1 MKSRKTHRELH
12 QDIFNDGVVRTPS
25 GSGSR
30 PGMDLRLLSIY
41 PRQTRR
47 IVDAR
52 SPTGPALRRSVVP
65 PALPSPSRKL
75 PTPPS
80 VGGPR
85 SPNVLEQMAGYMA
98 QVPQNRRRS
107 PTISPSTAGGFATHR
122 VSVVSPLRRIPM
134 PKSAED
140 LRCSEAAPIVPGMVS
155 SDLNR
160 ARSTGNG
167 RSFIVKSRVRD
178 SYVGSRSQGL

>member
-12 QDIFNDGVVRTPS
+12 QDVFHDGHVRTPS
-25 GSGSR
+25 GSGNR

-52 SPTGPALRRSVVP
+52 SPTGPALRRPAAP
-65 PALPSPSRKL
+65 PALPSPGRKL

-80 VGGPR
+80 IGGPR

-98 QVPQNRRRS
+98 QVPQSRRRS
-107 PTISPSTAGGFATHR
+107 PTISSSSTTGGSAAHR
-122 VSVVSPLRRIPM
+122 ASVVSPLRQMPL

-140 LRCSEAAPIVPGMVS
+140 LRYSDAAPIVPGMMS
-155 SDLNR
+155 SELNR
-160 ARSTGNG
+160 ARSMENRRT
-167 RSFIVKSRVRD
+167 FVVKSRVRD
-178 SYVGSRSQGL
+178 SYVAPRS